1 MIRCRSIPFCTTR
14 VDLLQ
19 DRQARLRAVEG
30 LDLASL
36 VDAQHHRLVGRVHVE
51 PHLASSAAVGALL
64 RASTT
69 AGRKSS
75 SKPASGAS
83 PADGKVHIQSA
94 EAFFDPEAWRDAL
107 VPQHQRAALAALL

>member
-36 VDAQHHRLVGRVHVE
+36 ADAQHHRLGGRGHVE

-64 RASTT
+64 RASSTT
-69 AGRKSS
+69 TGRKSS

-83 PADGKVHIQSA
+83 PADGKAYIQSA
-94 EAFFDPEAWRDAL
+94 EA
-107 VPQHQRAALAALL
+107 VI